1 MTTLTI
7 PNVDHDLAQRLRA
20 RAAVRGR
27 SVEAEARTILTDA
40 LGPEV
45 GIAVPNNIADAI
57 RAIMKPIGGVDLEP
71 FPRDAA
77 PEPPRFD

>member
-7 PNVDHDLAQRLRA
+7 PDIDDDLAKRLRT
-20 RAAVRGR
+20 RAAVHGR
-27 SVEAEARTILTDA
+27 SVEAEALTILADA
-40 LGPEV
+40 LGPEDGV
-45 GIAVPNNIADAI
+45 AIPDNIADAI

-71 FPRDAA
+71 FPRDVV